1 MTKILLVDDDFD
13 TTQVLEILLSQHGY
27 EAMSVNDSR
36 QTVSTALRY
45 EPDIILL
52 DLMMPVI
59 DGLEACK
66 MLRVIPRF
74 TKTPI
79 LFLTAVGDLD
89 YKSAAY
95 QAGATDFLTK
105 PVHPN
110 EFLSKIKSV
119 TKRLS

>member
-1 MTKILLVDDDFD
+1 MTKILLVDDDYD
-13 TTQVLEILLSQHGY
+13 TTLVLEMLLTQQGY
-27 EAMSVNDSR
+27 DAVSVNDSR
-36 QTVSTALRY
+36 QTVSTALKY
-45 EPDIILL
+45 EPDIFLL

-59 DGLEACK
+59 DGLEVCK

-74 TKTPI
+74 AKTPI

-95 QAGATDFLTK
+95 QAGATDFLIK
-105 PVHPN
+105 PVHPA

-119 TKRLS
+119 TKRLT